1 MSLVCLA
8 NCIFVSTLC
17 TMLWFCW
24 QINDDDD
31 DDDDDESTKVYC
43 KHTCPMSHQK
53 TTVTQQKRTQNAIM

>member
-1 MSLVCLA
+1 
-8 NCIFVSTLC
+8 
-17 TMLWFCW
+17 MLWFCW